1 MSDPAKSW
9 QVVIH
14 TVTSVVTLLLVALLE
29 NAGRRDSNAAQE
41 KLNTIAGAL
50 ADLMESRAAEDPE
63 LATAPRSCGGR
74 SGWRNAP
81 ARDG

>member
-29 NAGRRDSNAAQE
+29 NAGRRDFNAAQE
-41 KLNTIAGAL
+41 ELNTIAGAL

-63 LATAPRSCGGR
+63 LGDRAAELRRAVGLEERAGT
-74 SGWRNAP
+74 
-81 ARDG
+81 